1 MLTCGDQVKIFKLCK
16 YVKSLTPQ
24 SSTLKPVAVVCG
36 TTSFVCWIS
45 VPFDSIK
52 ILYRKN
58 KKFSSVNLF
67 FKNFFKKL

>member
-24 SSTLKPVAVVCG
+24 VLTSKSVAAGYGATDFLPGLLVLV
-36 TTSFVCWIS
+36 
-45 VPFDSIK
+45 DSIK

-58 KKFSSVNLF
+58 KNFSSV
-67 FKNFFKKL
+67 

>member
-24 SSTLKPVAVVCG
+24 VLKLKPVAVVCG
-36 TTSFVCWIS
+36 ATGFVCWIS
-45 VPFDSIK
+45 VPFDLIK

-58 KKFSSVNLF
+58 KKFSSV
-67 FKNFFKKL
+67 

>member
-16 YVKSLTPQ
+16 YVETSGTQ
-24 SSTLKPVAVVCG
+24 ASTLKSVAVVCG
-36 TTSFVCWIS
+36 ATGFVCWIS

-58 KKFSSVNLF
+58 KKFSNL
-67 FKNFFKKL
+67 KIQI